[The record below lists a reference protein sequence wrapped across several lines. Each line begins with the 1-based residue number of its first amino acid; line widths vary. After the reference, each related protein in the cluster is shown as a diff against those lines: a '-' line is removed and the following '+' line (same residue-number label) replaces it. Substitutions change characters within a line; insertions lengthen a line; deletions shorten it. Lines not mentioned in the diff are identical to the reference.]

1 MIYTCYQ
8 QKGDYFE
15 PKNLNLYDQIWNQKK
30 RNEMRT
36 IVKRMNKPSKKV
48 SWPVLWA
55 PALTPIQKHLRF
67 PNRFAHLSKR
77 RRRLLLYAYICIITG
92 ISEFPA
98 KPSNWNNSL
107 SSAYHYHPHRTS
119 DGKVGVFINISHQ
132 ELCRKKEKTQTQIR
146 IDKIF
151 WSKGFH
157 IMPGLGPVFL
167 EACMCGIASSS
178 SPQPEDCGIRESF
191 SYQKLPQQLLRLS
204 VLKLDGSCFGILI
217 GNPLLC
223 I

>member
-1 MIYTCYQ
+1 MIKFEHQLWRPYRSICGFLTDLLISLNDVVAFCYMPISVSLQ
-8 QKGDYFE
+8 VF
-15 PKNLNLYDQIWNQKK
+15 
-30 RNEMRT
+30 
-36 IVKRMNKPSKKV
+36 PSSPPNHPTEITV
-48 SWPVLWA
+48 SPLH
-55 PALTPIQKHLRF
+55 I
-67 PNRFAHLSKR
+67 
-77 RRRLLLYAYICIITG
+77 IITPTEPPMG
-92 ISEFPA
+92 RLGFS
-98 KPSNWNNSL
+98 STSHTRNS
-107 SSAYHYHPHRTS
+107 
-119 DGKVGVFINISHQ
+119 V
-132 ELCRKKEKTQTQIR
+132 EKKEKTQTQIR